1 MYGRAESLL
10 AAGEL
15 KEARSLLEQH
25 LRSRRRDAKALTL
38 LGRVYLDWPVVGRWR
53 ALELLRDAAA
63 AAPRDPDPWY
73 WRIHVGK
80 FLGSADGEALMRS
93 GIRGVLMRDP
103 EYRDVWTFW
112 DEVYHNPR
120 HLRQVARLLERHT
133 GNPRAGLRRALL
145 LTEAGDYEAAE
156 HELVSLVTAGHMN
169 GTVFAVRAQ
178 AALEAGHVEQGLR
191 HYETALTR
199 ADTDSLDILW
209 RQVAPIAWP
218 YEDSLYASISPAERE
233 AFFRAFWA
241 RREPD
246 LFTEANDRI
255 VEHFA
260 RLQHARAHY
269 RLLHP
274 QSRFHYSV
282 ERRAL
287 MGSER
292 QRVFEALLQLEGVS
306 GILPGRSRFDAE
318 IHAAGLGVDTR
329 DVPEPDS
336 LTRYRRYGFDGR
348 GLIYLRFGEP
358 ARRLVNLA
366 ADVEAW
372 DYDMAGARGRLVFA
386 RASAGSGGDM
396 IFYPTGRAELHNTLV
411 MLERD
416 DTSLK
421 ADLEIRAWAAFFRG
435 QEPGEELVYVGL
447 NADTSAAAAWDTGW
461 DEVERVE
468 GAAPHVLHL
477 APGLYQLG
485 LDTRRGERRGR
496 MRGEIAVPNHWRGR
510 LSLSS
515 LLIGVTADT
524 AFNRDDVARNMPGDR
539 RFPAGSPLAVYAE
552 IYGLSVDRVRM
563 SHFTVQYVF
572 EPVDGRQLFSL
583 SFERTVEGADVVFER
598 VTLQP
603 ERLPPG
609 RNRLRLTVQDAVRR
623 RIVQSTVVPFELY

>member
-1 MYGRAESLL
+1 MYGRAEALL
-10 AAGEL
+10 VAGQL

-25 LRSRRRDAKALTL
+25 LRGRRDDARALTL
-38 LGRVYLDWPVVGRWR
+38 LGRVYLEWPVVGRWR
-53 ALELLRDAAA
+53 ALGLLRDAAA
-63 AAPRDPDPWY
+63 AAPQDPDPWY

-93 GIRGVLMRDP
+93 GIRGVLLRDP
-103 EYRDVWTFW
+103 EYRDVWAFW

-120 HLRQVARLLERHT
+120 HLLQIARLLERH
-133 GNPRAGLRRALL
+133 AGHPKARLRRALL
-145 LTEAGDYEAAE
+145 LTEAGEYEAAE
-156 HELVSLVTAGHMN
+156 SQLASLVTAGHVN

-178 AALEAGHVEQGLR
+178 AALEAGHIEQGLR
-191 HYETALTR
+191 HYEAAL
-199 ADTDSLDILW
+199 AQAASDSLGILW
-209 RQVAPIAWP
+209 RQVAAIAWP
-218 YEDSLYASISPAERE
+218 YEDSLYAASRPAERE

-246 LFTEANDRI
+246 LFTQANDRI
-255 VEHFA
+255 IEHFA
-260 RLQHARAHY
+260 RLRHAGARY

-292 QRVFEALLQLEGVS
+292 QRVFEALLDLEAVS

-318 IHAAGLGVDTR
+318 IQAAGLGVDVR
-329 DVPEPDS
+329 DIPEPDS

-358 ARRLVNLA
+358 ARRLVDLA

-372 DYDMAGARGRLVFA
+372 DYDVAGARGRIVFA

-396 IFYPTGRAELHNTLV
+396 IFYPTGKAELHNTLV

-416 DTSLK
+416 DTSLR
-421 ADLEIRAWAAFFRG
+421 ADLDVQAWAAFFRG
-435 QEPGEELVYVGL
+435 PEPGAELVYVGV

-461 DEVERVE
+461 TEVQRVE
-468 GAAPHVLHL
+468 GAAPHVLQL
-477 APGLYQLG
+477 GPGPYQLG

-496 MRGEIAVPNHWRGR
+496 LRGEIAVPNHWRGR
-510 LSLSS
+510 LTLSS

-524 AFNRDDVARNMPGDR
+524 AFDRDEVARNMPGDR

-563 SHFTVQYVF
+563 SHFTVQYAF

-583 SFERTVEGADVVFER
+583 SFERSVAGADVVRER
-598 VTLQP
+598 VTVQP
-603 ERLPPG
+603 DRLPPG
-609 RNRLRLTVQDAVRR
+609 RYRLRLTVQDAVRR